1 MKLRVVLV
9 VLLLLVLVGSAI
21 AVAPG
26 KVLEFPKS
34 SMGKVT
40 FSGQIHKDAGFACKD
55 CHKPEL
61 FPKMKQGTVTITM
74 NEIYA
79 GKLCGTCHNGKPAFA
94 AKGNCNRC
102 HKK

>member
-1 MKLRVVLV
+1 MRSFILTATLI
-9 VLLLLVLVGSAI
+9 LICAALAL
-21 AVAPG
+21 AVPAS
-26 KVLEFPKS
+26 KSLDFTKS

-40 FSGQIHKDAGFACKD
+40 FSGKVHAGAGIKCKE
-55 CHKPEL
+55 CHNKGT

-79 GKLCGTCHNGKPAFA
+79 GKLCGTCHNGKRAFD
-94 AKGNCNRC
+94 AKSNCVRC